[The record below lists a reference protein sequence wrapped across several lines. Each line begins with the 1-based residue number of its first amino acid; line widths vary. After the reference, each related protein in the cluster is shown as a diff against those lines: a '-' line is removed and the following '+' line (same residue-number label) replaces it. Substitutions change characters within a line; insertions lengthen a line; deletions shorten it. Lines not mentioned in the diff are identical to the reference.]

1 MSEVKKLTQEEL
13 TSLQDLRNGYAN
25 TTNQFGQLRI
35 EKIMLNQQLE
45 NLENYESELE
55 KTYTDLQK
63 KEQELVGN
71 LNEKYGVGQLNLE
84 SGEFIPVE

>member
-1 MSEVKKLTQEEL
+1 
-13 TSLQDLRNGYAN
+13 
-25 TTNQFGQLRI
+25 
-35 EKIMLNQQLE
+35 MLNQQLE

-84 SGEFIPVE
+84 SGEFIPVEQEKISNLETIIDIY